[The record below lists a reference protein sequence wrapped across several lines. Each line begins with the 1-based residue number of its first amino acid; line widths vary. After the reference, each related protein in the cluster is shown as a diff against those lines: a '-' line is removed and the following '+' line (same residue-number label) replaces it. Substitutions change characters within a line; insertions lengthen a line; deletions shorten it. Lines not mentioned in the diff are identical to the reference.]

1 MVVTR
6 SVVALPE
13 PPEVAEGN
21 PIHGDEVAAEVG
33 YQGALV
39 SGVHTYGWASDAII
53 DAFGEGWLD
62 RGWVDVALRR
72 PLYEGERVTT
82 TVDDDGRFR
91 STKDDGTVVL
101 DGTAGLGDAD
111 FLPNLIRPTR
121 LTPEPEPAELAH
133 LLPATA
139 PVGTD
144 FRPMTVAATQSAGWA
159 KSHLGE
165 APGSRY
171 LGERP
176 RLNPGWLAAR
186 MTALVRHSYHYGPAI
201 HSRTRMQHLAPG
213 WAEGTLTIGARLV
226 RVYERK
232 GHTYHESDC
241 LVLSDADGDADDRAT
256 PVAHFRHNAIFRI
269 AGFDYGY

>member
-1 MVVTR
+1 MVAPIVTR
-6 SVVALPE
+6 SIVALPE

-21 PIHGDEVAAEVG
+21 PIHGDEVAAQVG

-39 SGVHTYGWASDAII
+39 SGVHTYGWASDAVI
-53 DAFGEGWLD
+53 DALGEGWLD
-62 RGWVDVALRR
+62 RGWIDVSLRR

-82 TVDDDGRFR
+82 TVDDDGGFR

-101 DGTAGLGDAD
+101 DGTVGLGDAA
-111 FLPNLIRPTR
+111 FLPELIRPTR
-121 LTPEPEPAELAH
+121 LAPEPEPAELSH
-133 LLPATA
+133 LLPSTA

-144 FRPMTVAATQSAGWA
+144 FRPMAVAGPESAAWA
-159 KSHLGE
+159 KTRLGE
-165 APGSRY
+165 GPGSRY

-213 WAEGTLTIGARLV
+213 WAEGTLTVGARLV

-232 GHTYHESDC
+232 GHHYHESDC
-241 LVLSDADGDADDRAT
+241 LVVADDGTTAI
-256 PVAHFRHNAIFRI
+256 AHFRHNAIFRI